1 MAAEFRGCEE
11 LVCARVLQDDAT
23 GYQTGAVVPLAEVA
37 RIAKTTAQNR
47 STSWYDNSPLIQIK
61 AVGEDTITLV
71 VPALVLKTLAT
82 VTGAQI
88 DTATGA
94 YMSGEND
101 TDYEYAIGYKLN
113 LTDGTSRYV
122 WRLKGTFSV
131 PDEES
136 ETKKNNEITTHNQ
149 TITYTGVQTVYKF
162 VNGGRKRDVVVDER
176 DGKVNVQYFLGNVQ
190 TPDNIGNIAVRD
202 VTSLSISP
210 DVKEMAVGDT
220 FRFSLSISP
229 AGYRPAWVSSNPT
242 VASID
247 SAGDIHALREGVT
260 VITAT
265 AGTLSAAATLT
276 VVAANG

>member
-1 MAAEFRGCEE
+1 MAAEFRGCEN
-11 LVCARVLQDDAT
+11 LVCARVLKDDAT

-47 STSWYDNSPLIQIK
+47 STSWYDNKPLIQIK

-71 VPALVLKTLAT
+71 VPALTLDKLAII
-82 VTGAQI
+82 TGAQV

-94 YMSGEND
+94 YMSGEED
-101 TDYEYAIGYKLN
+101 TDYAYAIGYKLN

-136 ETKKNNEITTHNQ
+136 ESKKNNEITTHNQ
-149 TITYTGVQTVYKF
+149 TITYTGVETVYKF
-162 VNGGRKRDVVVDER
+162 ANGSSKRDTVVDER
-176 DGKVNVQYFLGNVQ
+176 DGRVNVQFFFNSVQ
-190 TPDNIGNIAVRD
+190 TPDNIGNIAKRD
-202 VTSLSISP
+202 VTALSISP
-210 DVKEMAVGDT
+210 TAKEMAVGDT
-220 FRFSLSISP
+220 FRFTLSITP
-229 AGYRPAWVSSNPT
+229 AGYAPAWVSSNPT

-247 SAGDIHALREGVT
+247 ASGDIVALREGVT

-265 AGTLSAAATLT
+265 AGTLAAAATLT
-276 VVAANG
+276 VVAAT